1 MKVSLGSCL
10 LVVLLGVAGCSN
22 SSAPQPPQNRP
33 KQAAQPVAPTGENM
47 AHANPAETTAEPSKS
62 PAETPATVPTDASVE
77 ATEATP
83 LELVRREV
91 QFEYDQVKYAIFAPA
106 DAKLRITQSPI
117 DVHAGPHFHM
127 SIGFGRF
134 DLSTIARTT
143 DSLNETKILSQTPD
157 VVIVRKQVFKSLD
170 DLTPVDSVVFFMN
183 RTLGHRDFTFT
194 VAERDYTS
202 PSSREVHAFT
212 LAECKGMIRAAERM
226 ELAET
231 LPEDPAAILERLDAT
246 IRRDDDGKVRSAFL
260 SVIRTTD
267 ATLLL
272 LKNFP
277 SLVQL
282 DAKMIDMRDSTL
294 ASVLAELPNLESL
307 DLRDADI
314 VGETIPDL
322 KGQPRLKRLRLGGD
336 HLNSLT
342 DAGWKRLGEAQT
354 LEELSIGSP
363 KLTGTLL
370 ARLAVL
376 PNLTELRLT
385 KIYYESADPSQASG
399 LAHLAK
405 FPKLQSLNIS
415 YLYALT
421 DDGLKGVAAITALRE
436 LSIEQCGTIT
446 SAGIAPLTALK
457 NLTKLDLTQTEVD
470 DAVVAPLS
478 QMKSL
483 RALRIRRT
491 KITDAGFE
499 KLKAALPDCE
509 IDYK

>member
-10 LVVLLGVAGCSN
+10 LGVLLGLAGCSN
-22 SSAPQPPQNRP
+22 SGAPQPSQNRP

-47 AHANPAETTAEPSKS
+47 AHANPAETTAEPPKS
-62 PAETPATVPTDASVE
+62 PTETPATAPTDTVPTDTSVE
-77 ATEATP
+77 DTEATP

-143 DSLNETKILSQTPD
+143 DSLNETKILSQTPE
-157 VVIVRKQVFKSLD
+157 VVIVKKQVFKSLD

-183 RTLGHRDFTFT
+183 RTLGHRDFNFT

-202 PSSREVHAFT
+202 QSREVHAFT
-212 LAECKGMIRAAERM
+212 LAQCKAMIRAAERM

-231 LPEDPAAILERLDAT
+231 LPEDPAAILERFKAG
-246 IRRDDDGKVRSAFL
+246 IQRDDNGKVRSVSL

-267 ATLLL
+267 TTLLL

-282 DAKMIDMRDSTL
+282 DAKMIHMRDSTL

-307 DLRDADI
+307 DLHDAEVI
-314 VGETIPDL
+314 GEPIPDL
-322 KGQPRLKRLRLGGD
+322 KGQPRLKNLRLGGN
-336 HLNSLT
+336 HLDSLT
-342 DAGWKRLGEAQT
+342 DTRLKRLGELQA
-354 LEELSIGSP
+354 LESLDIGSP
-363 KLTGTLL
+363 QLTGTLL

-385 KIYYESADPSQASG
+385 KLHYESPDPTQASG
-399 LAHLAK
+399 LAHFAK
-405 FPKLQSLNIS
+405 FPKLQNLNIS
-415 YLYALT
+415 YL
-421 DDGLKGVAAITALRE
+421 
-436 LSIEQCGTIT
+436 
-446 SAGIAPLTALK
+446 
-457 NLTKLDLTQTEVD
+457 
-470 DAVVAPLS
+470 
-478 QMKSL
+478 
-483 RALRIRRT
+483 
-491 KITDAGFE
+491 
-499 KLKAALPDCE
+499 
-509 IDYK
+509 